1 VGHQEQNMAEF
12 EIATNRQA
20 QLLDVT
26 AQVNDAVRQS
36 GVERGLCN
44 IFVPHTTAAV
54 IVSENWDPDVTHD
67 LLAHLEKLV
76 PRQAGYRHGEGNA
89 QAHILS
95 VMLGTS
101 LNIPVDGGQ
110 LKLGRWQG
118 VMLAEFDGPRRR
130 SVVVSVQPG

>member
-1 VGHQEQNMAEF
+1 MAEF
-12 EIATNRQA
+12 EIATNRPT
-20 QLLDVT
+20 QLVDVT
-26 AQVNDAVRQS
+26 AQVNHAVRQS
-36 GVERGLCN
+36 GVESGLCN

-101 LNIPVDGGQ
+101 LNVPVDRGQ

-130 SVVVSVQPG
+130 SVVVSVQPR

>member
-1 VGHQEQNMAEF
+1 MAEF

-20 QLLDVT
+20 QLLDIT
-26 AQVNDAVRQS
+26 AQVNDAVARS
-36 GVERGLCN
+36 GIKRGLCN
-44 IFVPHTTAAV
+44 IFIPHTTAAV

-95 VMLGTS
+95 VMLGIS
-101 LNIPVDGGQ
+101 LNLPIEAGQ
-110 LKLGRWQG
+110 LRLGRWQG
-118 VMLAEFDGPRRR
+118 VMFAEFDGPRRR
-130 SVVVSVQPG
+130 SVVVSVQPDQS

>member
-1 VGHQEQNMAEF
+1 MTEF
-12 EIATNRQA
+12 EVTTSRQA
-20 QLLDVT
+20 ELLDVT

-36 GVERGLCN
+36 GIERGQCN

-101 LNIPVDGGQ
+101 LNLPVEDGQ
-110 LKLGRWQG
+110 LRLGRWQG
-118 VMLAEFDGPRRR
+118 VMFAEFDGPRRR
-130 SVVVSVQPG
+130 SVIVSVQRG

>member
-1 VGHQEQNMAEF
+1 MTEF

-26 AQVNDAVRQS
+26 AQINHVVKQS
-36 GVERGLCN
+36 RVERGLCN

-101 LNIPVDGGQ
+101 LNLPIEGGQ
-110 LKLGRWQG
+110 LRLGRWQG
-118 VMLAEFDGPRRR
+118 VMFAEFDGPRRR
-130 SVVVSVQPG
+130 SVVVSVQQG

>member
-1 VGHQEQNMAEF
+1 MTEF
-12 EIATNRQA
+12 EISTQQQA

-26 AQVNDAVRQS
+26 AQVNDAVSKS
-36 GVERGLCN
+36 GVRRGLCN

-54 IVSENWDPDVTHD
+54 IISENWDPDVTHD
-67 LLAHLEKLV
+67 LLTHLTKLV

-101 LNIPVDGGQ
+101 LNVPVDGGQ
-110 LKLGRWQG
+110 LRLGRWQG
-118 VMLAEFDGPRRR
+118 VMFAEFDGPRRR
-130 SVVVSVQPG
+130 KVVVSVQAG

>member
-1 VGHQEQNMAEF
+1 MTEF

-26 AQVNDAVRQS
+26 AQVNHVVKQS
-36 GVERGLCN
+36 RVERGLCN

-101 LNIPVDGGQ
+101 LNLPIEGGQ
-110 LKLGRWQG
+110 LRLGRWQG
-118 VMLAEFDGPRRR
+118 VMFAEFDGPRRR
-130 SVVVSVQPG
+130 SVVVSVQQG

>member
-1 VGHQEQNMAEF
+1 MTEF
-12 EIATNRQA
+12 EISSERQA

-36 GVERGLCN
+36 GIKRGLCN

-54 IVSENWDPDVTHD
+54 IISENADPDVTHD
-67 LLAHLEKLV
+67 LLTHLEKLV

-118 VMLAEFDGPRRR
+118 VMLAEWDGPRERTL
-130 SVVVSVQPG
+130 VVSVVRAEG

>member
-1 VGHQEQNMAEF
+1 MTEF
-12 EIATNRQA
+12 QIATNRQA

-26 AQVNDAVRQS
+26 AQVNNLVKQS
-36 GVERGLCN
+36 GIERGLCN
-44 IFVPHTTAAV
+44 IFIPHTTAAV

-76 PRQAGYRHGEGNA
+76 PRQAGYRHGEGNS

-101 LNIPVDGGQ
+101 INLPVEDGQ
-110 LKLGRWQG
+110 LRLGRWQG
-118 VMLAEFDGPRRR
+118 VMFAEFDGPRRR
-130 SVVVSVQPG
+130 SVVVSVAARNA

>member
-1 VGHQEQNMAEF
+1 MTEF
-12 EIATNRQA
+12 EVTTSRQA
-20 QLLDVT
+20 ELLDVT

-36 GVERGLCN
+36 GIERGLCN

-76 PRQAGYRHGEGNA
+76 PRQAGYRHGEGNS

-101 LNIPVDGGQ
+101 LNLPVEDGQ
-110 LKLGRWQG
+110 LRLGRWQG
-118 VMLAEFDGPRRR
+118 VMFAEFDGPRRR
-130 SVVVSVQPG
+130 CVVVSVQRG